1 MTISATRVYF
11 VTAAV
16 TACVLSLAITKVSS
30 AIAAVPEC
38 DGTKPGKSKR
48 CLDFETTCENTNAG
62 DCSAGAIGIYGVKSF
77 AIDTVPSSSTCK
89 TILASAEDE
98 VCGEQWYCEY
108 DPFGNICAKGKRVK
122 DRNGDPVNTYNTLY
136 TEAACKAVGCSL

>member
-1 MTISATRVYF
+1 MTTSATRVYF

-38 DGTKPGKSKR
+38 DGTRPGKSKR
-48 CLDFETTCENTNAG
+48 CLDFETTCEKNTKPGA
-62 DCSAGAIGIYGVKSF
+62 CTGAIGIYGVKSF
-77 AIDTVPSSSTCK
+77 PIDTVPSSSTCK
-89 TILASAEDE
+89 TTLASATDE
-98 VCGEQWYCEY
+98 VCGEQWYCDY
-108 DPFGNICAKGKRVK
+108 DPFENTCTKGKRVK

-136 TEAACKAVGCSL
+136 SEAACKAVGCSR